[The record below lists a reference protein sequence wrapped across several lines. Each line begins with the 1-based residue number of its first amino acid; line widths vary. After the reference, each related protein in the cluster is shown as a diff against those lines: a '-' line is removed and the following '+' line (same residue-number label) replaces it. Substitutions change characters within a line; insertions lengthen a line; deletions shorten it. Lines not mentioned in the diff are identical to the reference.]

1 MHYRK
6 FVSVGDGNTKA
17 ILVTQTKAEEEHAS
31 IKMGMV
37 SEKKIV
43 FIFHRD

>member
-6 FVSVGDGNTKA
+6 FMSVGDGNTKA
-17 ILVTQTKAEEEHAS
+17 ILVTQTKAEKEHTA
-31 IKMGMV
+31 IKMGVV

-43 FIFHRD
+43 FILHRD